1 MDSPG
6 VPWGCTAP
14 LEVGKPQGFLTRAA
28 PPAGPVAF
36 LAHPPTQRSLLLG
49 ALGSRHETGSPE
61 ASTGAHSIPPA
72 PALCRPSHARPQRGV
87 SKSLP
92 APIPPG
98 AGTQCKRH
106 LRKPPLLL
114 SVECVC
120 LAGSGHQVLPPS
132 SSPGPTQ
139 SSPRHVTAQK
149 HRPSSVRL
157 GCISGLI
164 PGRGMVNGWSRP
176 RSQMGGPHGIRAPRA
191 EVPLHRAKPQ
201 VCVGLVSGPSRWVH
215 LGAAPGKGLARF
227 WNLLPACS
235 PPQGPALYHLVVR
248 AYFSVPA
255 WGVLSGSQWR

>member
-92 APIPPG
+92 APDPSGGWDPVQTPPPE
-98 AGTQCKRH
+98 ASAVAVSRV
-106 LRKPPLLL
+106 R
-114 SVECVC
+114 
-120 LAGSGHQVLPPS
+120 LPGRVRA
-132 SSPGPTQ
+132 PGPASQLKSRAHPELSQARHGPETP
-139 SSPRHVTAQK
+139 SLERAPRVHF
-149 HRPSSVRL
+149 RSD
-157 GCISGLI
+157 
-164 PGRGMVNGWSRP
+164 SRP
-176 RSQMGGPHGIRAPRA
+176 RNGQRMVQTEVTDGWATRHQSSQG
-191 EVPLHRAKPQ
+191 
-201 VCVGLVSGPSRWVH
+201 
-215 LGAAPGKGLARF
+215 
-227 WNLLPACS
+227 
-235 PPQGPALYHLVVR
+235 
-248 AYFSVPA
+248 
-255 WGVLSGSQWR
+255 